1 MPIEAN
7 ELDELEFSVDILS
20 EPYSVKSLEDLDVQ
34 KYGVIVRS
42 GRRTGLLLPD
52 IEGINTPR
60 EQVEIALDKAG
71 IRMKEIYTIE
81 RFEVERH
88 KRH

>member
-1 MPIEAN
+1 M
-7 ELDELEFSVDILS
+7 
-20 EPYSVKSLEDLDVQ
+20 
-34 KYGVIVRS
+34 RS